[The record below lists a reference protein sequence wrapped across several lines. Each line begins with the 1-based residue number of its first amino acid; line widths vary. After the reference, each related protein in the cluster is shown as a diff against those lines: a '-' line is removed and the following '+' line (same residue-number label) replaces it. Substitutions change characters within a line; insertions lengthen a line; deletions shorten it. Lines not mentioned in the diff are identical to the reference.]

1 MGYCFHKNK
10 KRDDVIYL
18 DNAATTYPKPPS
30 VIEAVVRCFQE
41 TANPGRGGH
50 RLALAASRIVFE
62 TREKIARFLRAEDES
77 DIIFTLN
84 ATEAINLA
92 LKGVLKPGD
101 HVVTTSMEHNAVT
114 RPLRALEKRGVEV
127 SRVACGSD
135 GSLEPDSLRSA
146 IKLHTKMIAA
156 ILASNVT
163 GTVMPIAEIS
173 SIAKEKGLLFM
184 VDAAQGGGFVPLDVK
199 AQSIDLLAFAG
210 HKGLLGPQGTGGLY
224 MRPGLEVEEFKQGGT
239 GSQSESDEQ
248 PLIRPDRYESGTLNT
263 PGLAG
268 LGAAITFIN
277 EISLPEIRRK
287 ERELTKLLI
296 EELQNIHGV
305 TVYGPPPEKER
316 APVVSINV
324 AGVGPEEVSFILD
337 RAYDIATRAGL
348 HCAPDA
354 HRTIGTFSQGTVRL
368 SLSYFNTREDV
379 KKTIDAISAIV
390 KEKAKEKKK

>member
-1 MGYCFHKNK
+1 
-10 KRDDVIYL
+10 
-18 DNAATTYPKPPS
+18 
-30 VIEAVVRCFQE
+30 
-41 TANPGRGGH
+41 
-50 RLALAASRIVFE
+50 LALAASRIIFE

-146 IKLHTKMIAA
+146 VKLHTKMIAA